1 MTGGVGDGTN
11 DRNRVGSAVVGSS
24 RSVEGPG
31 GAKFNCLVR
40 AAAGDHWCG
49 GVDYSHFLAAGSA
62 VAASV
67 GRLPGAGRIEGPVT
81 MTDSVRYRADD
92 GDRVGSAVVG
102 GSRRIKS
109 PNGAELNS
117 LIGIAAGDHWRGG
130 VDYSHFLTARSAI
143 AASIGRLPGAGCI
156 EGVTAMTGG
165 VGDRADDC
173 DGVGS
178 AVVGSGRRIK
188 SPDGA
193 KLNGLI
199 GIAAGDH
206 WRGGVDYSH
215 FLTAR
220 SAVAASIGRLPGAGC
235 IEGVTAM

>member
-92 GDRVGSAVVG
+92 
-102 GSRRIKS
+102 
-109 PNGAELNS
+109 
-117 LIGIAAGDHWRGG
+117 
-130 VDYSHFLTARSAI
+130 
-143 AASIGRLPGAGCI
+143 
-156 EGVTAMTGG
+156 
-165 VGDRADDC
+165 C

-178 AVVGSGRRIK
+178 AVVGRSRRIK

-235 IEGVTAM
+235 IEGVTAMTCGVGDRADDRDGVGSAVVDRGRSVEGPGGAKLNGLIGIAASNHRGGSVHHGY